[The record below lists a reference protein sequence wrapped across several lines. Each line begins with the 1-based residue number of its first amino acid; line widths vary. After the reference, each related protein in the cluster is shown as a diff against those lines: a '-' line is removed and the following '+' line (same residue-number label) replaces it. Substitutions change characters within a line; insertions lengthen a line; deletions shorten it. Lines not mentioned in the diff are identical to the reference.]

1 MQKDSVIYVAGHAGM
16 VGSAIVRNLKGAGF
30 SNIVTRTSKELDLR
44 DRGATNAFFE
54 AEKPN
59 YVFLAAAKVGGILAN
74 DTQGGDFILDNLL
87 IQTHVIHAAYSNS
100 ATKLLFLGSSCIYP
114 KNAEQPIKEEALLTG
129 ELEPTNL
136 PYALAKIA
144 GKVMC
149 DAYRRQFGFDAFTV
163 MPSNVY
169 GIGDNFDPEN
179 SHVVAGLMRRFHE
192 AKISGTPEVV
202 AWGTGTPLR
211 ELVYCDDLAD
221 ACVHAMQHYSDGGMI
236 NVGTS
241 QEWSIKELTEITAK
255 ITGYEGK
262 IVWDRTK
269 PDGTPRKIMDNAK
282 LHALGWSHRV
292 DLEDGLA
299 RMYQWHQDNINF

>member
-1 MQKDSVIYVAGHAGM
+1 MQKDAVIYVAGHTGM

-54 AEKPN
+54 AEKPS

-87 IQTHVIHAAYSNS
+87 IQTHVIHAAYSND

-192 AKISGTPEVV
+192 AKISSAPEMV

-262 IVWDRTK
+262 IVWDRSK
-269 PDGTPRKIMDNAK
+269 PDGTPRKIMDNTK

-299 RMYQWHQDNINF
+299 RMYQWYQDNLR

>member
-1 MQKDSVIYVAGHAGM
+1 MQKDAVIYVAGHTGM

-54 AEKPN
+54 AEKPS

-192 AKISGTPEVV
+192 AKISSAPEVV

-262 IVWDRTK
+262 IVWDRSK
-269 PDGTPRKIMDNAK
+269 PDGTPRKIMDNTK

-299 RMYQWHQDNINF
+299 RMYQWYQDNLR

>member
-1 MQKDSVIYVAGHAGM
+1 MQKDAVIYVAGHTGM

-54 AEKPN
+54 AEKPS

-87 IQTHVIHAAYSNS
+87 IQTHVIHAAYSNG

-236 NVGTS
+236 NAGTS

-269 PDGTPRKIMDNAK
+269 PDGTPRKIMDNTK

-299 RMYQWHQDNINF
+299 RMYQWYQDNLR

>member
-1 MQKDSVIYVAGHAGM
+1 MQKDAVIYVAGHTGM

-30 SNIVTRTSKELDLR
+30 SNIVTRTSKEIDLR

-54 AEKPN
+54 AEKPS

-87 IQTHVIHAAYSNS
+87 IQTHVIHAAYSNG

-114 KNAEQPIKEEALLTG
+114 KHVEQPIKEEALLTG

-192 AKISGTPEVV
+192 AKISGAPEVV
-202 AWGTGTPLR
+202 AWGTGRPLR
-211 ELVYCDDLAD
+211 ELIYCDDLAD
-221 ACVHAMQHYSDGGMI
+221 ACVHAMQHYSEGGMI
-236 NVGTS
+236 NAGTS
-241 QEWSIKELTEITAK
+241 QEWSIKELTEITAR

-262 IVWDRTK
+262 IVWDRSK
-269 PDGTPRKIMDNAK
+269 PDGTPRKIMDNTK
-282 LHALGWSHRV
+282 LHTLGWSHRI

-299 RMYQWHQDNINF
+299 RMYQWYQDNLR

>member
-1 MQKDSVIYVAGHAGM
+1 MQKDAVIYVAGHTGM

-54 AEKPN
+54 AEKPS

-87 IQTHVIHAAYSNS
+87 IQTHVIHAAYSND

-192 AKISGTPEVV
+192 AKISSAPEVV

-262 IVWDRTK
+262 IVWDRSK
-269 PDGTPRKIMDNAK
+269 PDGTPRKIMDNTK

-299 RMYQWHQDNINF
+299 RMYQWYQDNLR

>member
-1 MQKDSVIYVAGHAGM
+1 MQKDAVIYVAGHRGM

-54 AEKPN
+54 AEKPS

-87 IQTHVIHAAYSNS
+87 IQTHVIHAAYSND

-192 AKISGTPEVV
+192 AKISSAPEVV

-262 IVWDRTK
+262 IVWDRSK
-269 PDGTPRKIMDNAK
+269 PDGTPRKIMDNTK

-299 RMYQWHQDNINF
+299 RMYQWYQDNLR

>member
-1 MQKDSVIYVAGHAGM
+1 MQKDSVIYVAGHTGM

-30 SNIVTRTSKELDLR
+30 TNIVTRTSKELDLR

-74 DTQGGDFILDNLL
+74 DTQGGDFILENLL
-87 IQTHVIHAAYSNS
+87 IQTHVIHAAYING

-114 KNAEQPIKEEALLTG
+114 KHAEQPIKEDALLTG

-169 GIGDNFDPEN
+169 GIGDNFDPKN

-192 AKISGTPEVV
+192 AKISSAPEVV

-221 ACVHAMQHYSDGGMI
+221 ACVHAMQHYSEGGMI
-236 NVGTS
+236 NAGTS
-241 QEWSIKELTEITAK
+241 QEWSIKELTKITAK

-262 IVWDRTK
+262 IVWDSSK
-269 PDGTPRKIMDNAK
+269 PDGTPRKIMDNSK
-282 LHALGWSHRV
+282 LDALGWVHRV

-299 RMYQWHQDNINF
+299 RMYQWYQNNISS

>member
-1 MQKDSVIYVAGHAGM
+1 MQKDAVIYVAGHAGM

-87 IQTHVIHAAYSNS
+87 IQTHVIHAAYSNG

-114 KNAEQPIKEEALLTG
+114 KHAEQPIKEDALLTG

-136 PYALAKIA
+136 PYATAKIA

-169 GIGDNFDPEN
+169 GIGDNFDPKN

-192 AKISGTPEVV
+192 AKISGAPEVV

-221 ACVHAMQHYSDGGMI
+221 ACVHAMQHYSEGGMI
-236 NVGTS
+236 NAGTS

-255 ITGYEGK
+255 ITGYEGR
-262 IVWDRTK
+262 IVWDSSK
-269 PDGTPRKIMDNAK
+269 PDGTPRKIMDNSK
-282 LHALGWSHRV
+282 LDALGWVHRV

-299 RMYQWHQDNINF
+299 RMYQWYLNNISS